1 MHLSVYRRAL
11 LSESLTEQ
19 NGKSSTVKLFVFC
32 CFFFN
37 RGMLAQKDCSYTS
50 SKRGTVG
57 VGTLK
62 ANQVELSF

>member
-1 MHLSVYRRAL
+1 
-11 LSESLTEQ
+11 
-19 NGKSSTVKLFVFC
+19 
-32 CFFFN
+32 
-37 RGMLAQKDCSYTS
+37 MLAQKDCSYTS